1 MLNMTDYEF
10 GDVILIPFPFTDQT
24 TSKKRP
30 ATVVSSSIYN
40 RMRPDLVFMAITSQ
54 TRPTVAFGEIAI
66 KEWNQAGL
74 LRPSLMKP
82 IFATLDKQLVLKK
95 LGRLAPEDR
104 LSLTET
110 LKKLLGE

>member
-1 MLNMTDYEF
+1 MNSVTLSLSPSLLLTKQLPKNARR
-10 GDVILIPFPFTDQT
+10 LWSAHPFITGL
-24 TSKKRP
+24 
-30 ATVVSSSIYN
+30 
-40 RMRPDLVFMAITSQ
+40 RPDLVFMAITSQ
-54 TRPTVAFGEIAI
+54 TRHTAGFGEIAI

-95 LGRLAPEDR
+95 LGRLAPADR
-104 LSLTET
+104 LTLTET